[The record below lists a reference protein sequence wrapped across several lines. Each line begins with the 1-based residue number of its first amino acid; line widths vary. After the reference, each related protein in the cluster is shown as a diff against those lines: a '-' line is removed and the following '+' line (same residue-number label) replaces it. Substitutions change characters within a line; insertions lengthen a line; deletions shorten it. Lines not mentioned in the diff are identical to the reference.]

1 MEEQYNDIKRLVKEA
16 ENESPSMDFLQ
27 NVMQEVKTIPV
38 HEPLAYQPLISKKA
52 WMCIGI
58 VVSSI
63 LAILLYFSEGNSLF
77 DNVNGSLI
85 SFPKIENPFSGFK
98 FHTTTMYG
106 IIFLAI
112 LLAIQIT
119 VIKRRMDKSYS
130 V

>member
-1 MEEQYNDIKRLVKEA
+1 MEEQYNDIGRLVKEA
-16 ENESPSMDFLQ
+16 GNESPSMDFLQ

-38 HEPLAYQPLISKKA
+38 HEPLVYQPLISKKA
-52 WMCIGI
+52 WMYIGI
-58 VVSSI
+58 IVFSMLS
-63 LAILLYFSEGNSLF
+63 ILLYFSEGNSLL
-77 DNVNGSLI
+77 DNINGSLI
-85 SFPKIENPFSGFK
+85 SLPKIENPFSGFK
-98 FHTTTMYG
+98 FHNTTMYG